1 MGKHLRKLFSA
12 DQVKE
17 EFREI
22 SRAKTLSDKGVLC
35 QLKRDTAACRDL
47 LERPMRHM
55 TALQVH
61 LASCEISTLRNIE
74 NEE

>member
-22 SRAKTLSDKGVLC
+22 SRAKTLSDKDVLC

-47 LERPMRHM
+47 LERLMRHYDC
-55 TALQVH
+55 A
-61 LASCEISTLRNIE
+61 AG
-74 NEE
+74 